1 MNDSNAETITTTWK
15 VLHKVAG
22 AVVLIVFIL
31 FLMGII
37 GLIGDLQPDTIS
49 GWIANNWLVKL
60 FKMNAGINGESIY
73 VFNLLDILI
82 MVLFGIMSLAL
93 YPALRKVSKIWSIV
107 AISEPFLGIVIF
119 IITHSAGRSGVLA
132 VVLTISI
139 IMLWSNNF
147 SKITAYMG
155 ILAGGLLLTG
165 DILSTSSLFIIAI
178 IIAIGYILIMIWCIL
193 IALKLFQISKI
204 GYQENKEL
212 PQ

>member
-1 MNDSNAETITTTWK
+1 
-15 VLHKVAG
+15 
-22 AVVLIVFIL
+22 
-31 FLMGII
+31 
-37 GLIGDLQPDTIS
+37 
-49 GWIANNWLVKL
+49 
-60 FKMNAGINGESIY
+60 
-73 VFNLLDILI
+73 LLDILI